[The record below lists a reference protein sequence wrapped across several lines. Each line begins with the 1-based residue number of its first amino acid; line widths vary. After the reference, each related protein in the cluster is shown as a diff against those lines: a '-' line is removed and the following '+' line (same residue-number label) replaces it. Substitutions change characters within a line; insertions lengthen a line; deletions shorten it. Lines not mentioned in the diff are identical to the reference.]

1 MSLDL
6 DRSAW
11 RRVKFGDVVRNVNES
26 VRDLSEAGI
35 ERVIGL
41 DHLDPGELRITRWG
55 DASEETTFTRRVK
68 PGQVLFG
75 KRRAYQRKTA
85 YADFAA
91 VCSGDILVFE
101 SADPNTLEPQLLPF
115 LAMTDSFYER
125 ALQTS
130 AGSLSPRTKW
140 ADLAKF
146 EFDLPPLD
154 QQRRIAD
161 LLWSI
166 EQQRE
171 AISNLRFA
179 TTCLISCW
187 LDRQVKSLMS
197 TDQSSVGNAIEKG
210 KVRMQ
215 TGPFGTTL
223 SASEFGRGGTP
234 VIHPANIRD
243 GRIHPDLDS
252 TLPDS
257 VLPRVSKWQV
267 VAGDVVL
274 MRKGDVGRSALV
286 TSDEAGWVLSSDCI
300 SVRSLN
306 HKELDPAFLQI
317 MLAAPSQQ
325 LELLRR
331 APGTTMPGINEKSLA
346 ALLLPQV
353 DLQAQ
358 QRVRSEFD
366 QMKGVLG
373 VVDHD
378 LFEVGELLH
387 ATLAEVWNT

>member
-6 DRSAW
+6 DRSTW
-11 RRVKFGDVVRNVNES
+11 KRVKFSDMADNISDRVDDPS
-26 VRDLSEAGI
+26 KAGVD
-35 ERVIGL
+35 RYVGL
-41 DHLDPGELRITRWG
+41 EHLDPGSMTVSRWG
-55 DASEETTFTRRVK
+55 SPDDVDATKLRFV
-68 PGQVLFG
+68 PGDIIFG
-75 KRRAYQRKTA
+75 RRRAYQKKVSR
-85 YADFAA
+85 ADFEGI
-91 VCSGDILVFE
+91 CSAHAMVLRARPELV
-101 SADPNTLEPQLLPF
+101 DPDFLPVF
-115 LAMTDSFYER
+115 LSSDYFLDR
-125 ALQTS
+125 AIQIS
-130 AGSLSPRTKW
+130 VGSLSPTVNWKTLK
-140 ADLAKF
+140 AQ

-171 AISNLRFA
+171 ATSNLRFA

-187 LDRQVKSLMS
+187 LDRQVKSLTS
-197 TDQSSVGNAIEKG
+197 TDQSSIGSAIEKG
-210 KVRMQ
+210 KVRLQ
-215 TGPFGTTL
+215 TGPFGTAL

-286 TSDEAGWVLSSDCI
+286 TSEEAGWVLSSDCI

-306 HKELDPAFLQI
+306 HQELDPAFLQI

-353 DLQAQ
+353 DLQVQ
-358 QRVRSEFD
+358 QRVLSEFD

>member
-6 DRSAW
+6 DRSTW
-11 RRVKFGDVVRNVNES
+11 KRVKFSDMADNISDRVDDPS
-26 VRDLSEAGI
+26 KAGVD
-35 ERVIGL
+35 RYVGL
-41 DHLDPGELRITRWG
+41 EHLDPGSMTVSRWG
-55 DASEETTFTRRVK
+55 SPDDVDATKLRFV
-68 PGQVLFG
+68 PGDIIFG
-75 KRRAYQRKTA
+75 RRRAYQKKVSR
-85 YADFAA
+85 ADFEGI
-91 VCSGDILVFE
+91 CSAHAMVLRARPELV
-101 SADPNTLEPQLLPF
+101 DPDFLPVF
-115 LAMTDSFYER
+115 LSSDYFLDR
-125 ALQTS
+125 AIQIS
-130 AGSLSPRTKW
+130 VGSLSPTVNWKTLK
-140 ADLAKF
+140 AQ

-171 AISNLRFA
+171 ATSNLRFA

-210 KVRMQ
+210 KVRLQ
-215 TGPFGTTL
+215 TGPFGTAL

-286 TSDEAGWVLSSDCI
+286 TSEEAGWVLSSDCI

-306 HKELDPAFLQI
+306 HQELDPAFLQI

-353 DLQAQ
+353 DLQVQ
-358 QRVRSEFD
+358 QRVLSEFD